1 MSHRATVTVVAALA
15 VWMLAG
21 CVLPEGEAPKTP
33 TRATG
38 EALGPLLK
46 PSAIY
51 PEKYRVVEWVGK
63 VVDLKDDLNVSQ
75 DHRSVFIPQTGQG
88 YFILLENS
96 ALADLEECTRHG
108 ETVVKVSGTVS
119 LYQGRNY
126 LQLTRWARQEY

>member
-1 MSHRATVTVVAALA
+1 MNHRATLAVVAALA
-15 VWMLAG
+15 LWMLVG
-21 CVLPEGEAPKTP
+21 CVLPEGVAPKTP
-33 TRATG
+33 TPATG

-46 PSAIY
+46 PMAIY

-63 VVDLKDDLNVSQ
+63 VVDLKDDLGVSQ

-96 ALADLEECTRHG
+96 ALEELEQATRHG

-126 LQLTRWARQEY
+126 LQLSRWARQEY